1 MLKDILTQIGVT
13 SVVIGIAG
21 YLFKMWLSLKL
32 ETVRSE
38 WAKDVARLNVHE
50 SHLHKRRVELIEE
63 MYAEMV
69 EAEFHL
75 QNFLVSWW
83 AFSNKDELIERGRL
97 PQDHFSEERADS
109 MEERGFEFCDRF
121 LKINSTL
128 HRNALFFDDSFINGV
143 IDAYKPFFDIIL
155 NFDYNQIPIMPEEFK
170 DVVTVGRIPRH
181 AIIDKF
187 RAVLGVEQK

>member
-38 WAKDVARLNVHE
+38 WAKEVARLNVHE
-50 SHLHKRRVELIEE
+50 TYLHKRRVELIEE

-75 QNFLVSWW
+75 QTFLVSWW
-83 AFSNKDELIERGRL
+83 ASSNKEELIERGLL
-97 PQDHFSEERADS
+97 PQDHFSEERTDS
-109 MEERGFEFCDRF
+109 MEERGFEFCERF

-128 HRNALFFDDSFINGV
+128 HRNALFFDDSFIEEITG
-143 IDAYKPFFDIIL
+143 AYKPFVDTIL
-155 NFDYNQIPIMPEEFK
+155 NFDYNSIPIMPKELKEL
-170 DVVTVGRIPRH
+170 VTVGRIPRR
-181 AIIDKF
+181 AIINKF
-187 RAVLGVEQK
+187 RALLGVEQ